1 MAELDITS
9 ISVSQMQKL
18 TVKFTTSTS
27 FPVGGKY
34 KLSWTD
40 GTTTVESDFTHTD
53 ENATLTRGKTET
65 QMKLN
70 TAYDVTVQM
79 LDASDAVVG
88 TGAVFPF
95 TASLVRDN
103 IKTIH
108 QAVYDV
114 VSLEPLTDSYGRT
127 VNILHKDYVPDD
139 VQDGQVLAA
148 NTPWVSIC
156 RPETTESTGIGT
168 KIIQLNHDLDIIIAD
183 QPNIKAVNS
192 VSHLFD
198 IGHKIIYRLMEK
210 EWLDLKQCGISP
222 KAIEYDFERL
232 DDDGRNKLNVVVLT
246 ISVTQNKSI

>member
-9 ISVSQMQKL
+9 INISQMQKL
-18 TVKFTTSTS
+18 TVVFATSTS

-34 KLSWTD
+34 VLSWTD
-40 GTTTVESDFTHTD
+40 GTTTVSSDFTHTD
-53 ENATLTRGKTET
+53 QKDNLTRGKTAQ

-70 TAYDVTVQM
+70 TAYDVHVDM
-79 LDASDAVVG
+79 VDADGDVVAS
-88 TGAVFPF
+88 GAVQSY

-114 VSLEPLTDSYGRT
+114 VSMEPLTDSYGRT
-127 VNILHKDYVPDD
+127 VNVLHKDFIPDD
-139 VQDGQVLAA
+139 VQDGQVLATK
-148 NTPWVSIC
+148 TPWVSIC
-156 RPETTESTGIGT
+156 RPETVQTNAIGT
-168 KIIQLNHDLDIIIAD
+168 KIVQLNHNLEIIIAD

-192 VSHLFD
+192 VSHMFD

-222 KAIEYDFERL
+222 KAIDYEFERL
-232 DDDGRNKLNVVVLT
+232 DDETKNKLHVVILT
-246 ISVTQNKSI
+246 ISITQNKSI